1 MMSLAKIMLLLCVL
15 TLQSCATQNASL
27 QLQPPSTSTHF
38 FQQPEDLPEL
48 EQLFY
53 LTAKQQHFLDY
64 FQSPEQAGYPAEE
77 RLFNYLQNK
86 LVFFNYE
93 SANSNAQQALEQLKG
108 NCMTLALVTSAL
120 AKLVDIEVGYQVSY
134 QQPMMDYKDNI
145 FISSN
150 HVRTYLYK
158 KQTSEDN
165 EEEQLVRRAAMVIDY
180 FPNDNDIKGEF
191 ISASRFHA
199 MLYNNLAADALL
211 QGDSDRSF
219 FLSQKALQQ
228 DATYTPS
235 ANIIALMYYR
245 KKALSEAN
253 LWFDYG
259 IKLKDHQIT
268 LLTNYRDLAE
278 KMGNRQLLRDINQR
292 LLNST
297 DNNPYAWLALALEA
311 ERNKQFDDAK
321 LYYIKLLEKAPY
333 LHNANQALVRL
344 YLKEQNFS
352 SAQRTIEKAMYYAYE
367 PARREFYNT
376 KLEAMKQHRNNLQ
389 KQHH

>member
-1 MMSLAKIMLLLCVL
+1 
-15 TLQSCATQNASL
+15 
-27 QLQPPSTSTHF
+27 
-38 FQQPEDLPEL
+38 
-48 EQLFY
+48 
-53 LTAKQQHFLDY
+53 
-64 FQSPEQAGYPAEE
+64 
-77 RLFNYLQNK
+77 
-86 LVFFNYE
+86 
-93 SANSNAQQALEQLKG
+93 
-108 NCMTLALVTSAL
+108 
-120 AKLVDIEVGYQVSY
+120 
-134 QQPMMDYKDNI
+134 MMDYKDNI

-259 IKLKDHQIT
+259 IKLKDYQIT

-352 SAQRTIEKAMYYAYE
+352 SAQSTIEKAMHYAYE

-389 KQHH
+389 KQHN